1 MDILKK
7 KEGKYFV
14 LDSTDENKIALKKTQ
29 NIWMALND
37 GKEGKYGK
45 DFIKIKFDTD
55 NNLPLNSPLKLRMV
69 TIIVRSAFEED
80 GKFYPQVCLDECL
93 YEL

>member
-1 MDILKK
+1 MDIFKK
-7 KEGKYFV
+7 NEGKYFV

-29 NIWMALND
+29 KIWMALND

-80 GKFYPQVCLDECL
+80 GKFYPQVC
-93 YEL
+93 

>member
-7 KEGKYFV
+7 NEGKYFV

>member
-1 MDILKK
+1 
-7 KEGKYFV
+7 
-14 LDSTDENKIALKKTQ
+14 
-29 NIWMALND
+29 MALND

>member
-7 KEGKYFV
+7 NEGKYFV

-80 GKFYPQVCLDECL
+80 GKFYPQVC
-93 YEL
+93 